1 MNRSKNM
8 TFHKSFEFYH
18 HSSLLISSW
27 TKVWTF
33 FHNLD
38 MKNTCQMILSRLWD
52 TFITSSLI
60 EVTLIGPSILM
71 FFELTSQCYSVTFS
85 TNKTRRFFKTM
96 IVPTNPLLKHYWLT
110 FKMRNFWIKSMTI
123 TSRTHYHS
131 TMLIPSDINHLRTL
145 LQSILQLR
153 YHNFKLIKPMKSST
167 RKKRNIIIKNQAT
180 MKVQEIQSQPLFMK
194 KIRTGVKRNLTKD
207 NKKKLKRNKRN
218 LNKKLLKKNKNSRNN
233 HPLEFQKK
241 PHPITVIPRI
251 TEEIEVKREATIE
264 TTTEVIGEATTTM
277 TSLTM
282 ATETKSH
289 TTKNK
294 LSSKKS
300 QSAMTGILSRRSRT
314 GKRFKN
320 QESNQL
326 LNKQSSK

>member
-1 MNRSKNM
+1 MKRSKNM
-8 TFHKSFEFYH
+8 TYHKSFEFYH

-52 TFITSSLI
+52 IFITSSLI
-60 EVTLIGPSILM
+60 EVTLIGPSIM
-71 FFELTSQCYSVTFS
+71 MYFETISQCYSVIFS
-85 TNKTRRFFKTM
+85 INKTRRFFKTM
-96 IVPTNPLLKHYWLT
+96 NVLTNPLLKHYWLT
-110 FKMRNFWIKSMTI
+110 FNKRNFWIKSMTI

-131 TMLIPSDINHLRTL
+131 TMLIQSDINHLRTL
-145 LQSILQLR
+145 LLSILQLR

-180 MKVQEIQSQPLFMK
+180 MKVQEIQSQPLIMK
-194 KIRTGVKRNLTKD
+194 KIKTGVRRNLTKD

-218 LNKKLLKKNKNSRNN
+218 QNKKLLKNKNSRNN
-233 HPLEFQKK
+233 HLLEFQKK

-251 TEEIEVKREATIE
+251 TEEIEVKREATTE

-282 ATETKSH
+282 ATEIKSH

-294 LSSKKS
+294 LSSKKN
-300 QSAMTGILSRRSRT
+300 QSAMTGILLRRSRT

-320 QESNQL
+320 QENNQL

>member
-1 MNRSKNM
+1 
-8 TFHKSFEFYH
+8 
-18 HSSLLISSW
+18 
-27 TKVWTF
+27 
-33 FHNLD
+33 
-38 MKNTCQMILSRLWD
+38 
-52 TFITSSLI
+52 
-60 EVTLIGPSILM
+60 
-71 FFELTSQCYSVTFS
+71 
-85 TNKTRRFFKTM
+85 
-96 IVPTNPLLKHYWLT
+96 
-110 FKMRNFWIKSMTI
+110 MTI

-131 TMLIPSDINHLRTL
+131 TMLIQSDINHLRTL
-145 LQSILQLR
+145 LLSILQLR

-180 MKVQEIQSQPLFMK
+180 MKVQEIQSQPLIMK
-194 KIRTGVKRNLTKD
+194 KIKTGVRRNLTKD

-218 LNKKLLKKNKNSRNN
+218 QNKKLLKNKNSRNN
-233 HPLEFQKK
+233 HLLEFQKK

-251 TEEIEVKREATIE
+251 TEEIEVKREATTE

-282 ATETKSH
+282 ATEIKSH

-294 LSSKKS
+294 LSSKKN
-300 QSAMTGILSRRSRT
+300 QSAMTGILLRRSRT

-320 QESNQL
+320 QENNQL